1 MSSDIVASSEPRPA
15 RALTRHPKRIWL
27 LRLVC
32 LALSIALSLWLSSFG
47 LLVWDNYLNPPLIQR
62 ALIPNTPIITEQYSC
77 SNLKFH
83 EACEPL
89 PHVDPAQWRLY
100 SMDGDATPVPL
111 ARLSETPWAFHYQFN
126 EFGLRNDNTSLR
138 PEPGIVRILG
148 LGDSFAFGQG
158 VTDEDTLFQQVSKK
172 LGSKYEI
179 INGAKCGQYT
189 IDELRGAPRL
199 INLYHPQHLLVVW
212 IANDISVN
220 AGLKT
225 ELDRLLSERVALEQK
240 SGGLRR
246 LLRGGRWALE
256 RDYSRWQ
263 ADCYD
268 PELNAWG
275 LELFDR
281 TLAKFAALPNCSVAF
296 VLYPMLDRS
305 LSGDYLFAD
314 VHRRVADM
322 IRRQG
327 MPVLDLAPAFAGLT
341 ASELWVHSGDRHPN
355 ARAHQIAA
363 LAIANWVRSGVKGF
377 EIKTTAPSGPE

>member
-1 MSSDIVASSEPRPA
+1 MSSEIVTSSEPRPP
-15 RALTRHPKRIWL
+15 RAFTRHPKRIWL

-32 LALSIALSLWLSSFG
+32 LALSIGLSLWLSSFG

-89 PHVDPAQWRLY
+89 PNVDPDQWRLY

-111 ARLSETPWAFHYQFN
+111 ARLSETPWALHYQFN

-189 IDELRGAPRL
+189 IDELRSAPRL

-268 PELNAWG
+268 PALNAWG

-281 TLAKFAALPNCSVAF
+281 TLAKFAALPDCSVAF

-305 LSGDYLFAD
+305 LAGDYLFAD

-341 ASELWVHSGDRHPN
+341 ASELWVHPGDRHPN

-363 LAIANWVRSGVKGF
+363 QGIARWIESGEAGF
-377 EIKTTAPSGPE
+377 RPPDNAGSATP